1 MKKTFRK
8 AIAVLLAVLMVA
20 FSVPFSALAATNG
33 VADMFGST
41 DYTVTQNRK
50 WWVDDGVDISLEKL
64 QSTPEYRGYAND
76 EVSAGSFDFGAE
88 IADYANNGLEDH
100 RNDYKPVVA
109 ATVSNLGSKQEAE
122 DAVANGTFDKYN
134 KQYVNQYYG
143 VNAAHT
149 YEAVKEAGNIVN
161 PAHVKAGQRIAI
173 TVEIGG
179 FDVIQSGQFKGK
191 FNTEYLQASTPGN
204 VTKARDNWKINTAAK
219 GAIKNGVAF
228 YGDGMQFNSSTY
240 NNEEGIFYGAI
251 TGTAATNGQQTTS
264 NYIGVGSDGVKPFGK
279 YGLVCYTYAFE
290 VIKDCDLSE
299 VFTFNTDI
307 AGTEFE
313 PYFRWSIDG
322 TGEPSR
328 GRPFRRG
335 RSCSR

>member
-122 DAVANGTFDKYN
+122 AAIADGTFAKYN

-149 YEAVKEAGNIVN
+149 YEAVKEAGNI
-161 PAHVKAGQRIAI
+161 G
-173 TVEIGG
+173 
-179 FDVIQSGQFKGK
+179 
-191 FNTEYLQASTPGN
+191 
-204 VTKARDNWKINTAAK
+204 
-219 GAIKNGVAF
+219 
-228 YGDGMQFNSSTY
+228 
-240 NNEEGIFYGAI
+240 
-251 TGTAATNGQQTTS
+251 
-264 NYIGVGSDGVKPFGK
+264 
-279 YGLVCYTYAFE
+279 
-290 VIKDCDLSE
+290 
-299 VFTFNTDI
+299 
-307 AGTEFE
+307 
-313 PYFRWSIDG
+313 
-322 TGEPSR
+322 
-328 GRPFRRG
+328 
-335 RSCSR
+335 